1 MLNITMKKFFVMLL
15 SALGICVGC
24 SANDGIEVLTPQQ
37 FNDMVQSD
45 SLATVLDVRR
55 PEEYANGH
63 LKNAIL
69 INWLDAPAF
78 DKGIEKLDKTRHYYI
93 YCRSGRRSHDA
104 ALKMKSL
111 GFTVYDLKG
120 GILNWGKEDMP
131 ITH

>member
-1 MLNITMKKFFVMLL
+1 MLL

-69 INWLDAPAF
+69 INWLDATAF
-78 DKGIEKLDKTRHYYI
+78 DKGIEQLDKTRHYYI
-93 YCRSGRRSHDA
+93 YCRSGRRCHTENEKPR
-104 ALKMKSL
+104 LHRLRPQRRHPQL
-111 GFTVYDLKG
+111 GERRYAG
-120 GILNWGKEDMP
+120 N
-131 ITH
+131 

>member
-1 MLNITMKKFFVMLL
+1 
-15 SALGICVGC
+15 
-24 SANDGIEVLTPQQ
+24 
-37 FNDMVQSD
+37 MVQSD

-69 INWLDAPAF
+69 INWLDATAF
-78 DKGIEKLDKTRHYYI
+78 DKGIEQLDKTRHYYI

-104 ALKMKSL
+104 TLKMKSL

-120 GILNWGKEDMP
+120 GILNWEKEGMP
-131 ITH
+131 VTN